1 MGADL
6 QTLAVCAVID
16 DRCTLAWL
24 HRGCEWVSS
33 VPTLSPGIR
42 TSRAHSGEERGLVSH
57 SSIAGHGGSWL
68 LTVSS
73 WGRNVQRILTILSCG
88 FVFLNLVVS
97 FLHCVG

>member
-1 MGADL
+1 ML
-6 QTLAVCAVID
+6 F
-16 DRCTLAWL
+16 
-24 HRGCEWVSS
+24 
-33 VPTLSPGIR
+33 
-42 TSRAHSGEERGLVSH
+42 SH

-97 FLHCVG
+97 CLHCVG